1 MGAGIFRRD
10 RWIGRICRNPHG
22 GAGRIGRAGAARLFA
37 ALPRSDRPRQAR
49 FSRDFTVSRSGRHVP
64 LLATDYHTFGIYVFA
79 VVNND
84 LPDELVYKI
93 IKTVFEHHQELVKE
107 HPAAKETLAAN
118 VDRGTFLPLHS
129 GALRC
134 YREIGVK
141 VPDHAAADSKR

>member
-1 MGAGIFRRD
+1 M
-10 RWIGRICRNPHG
+10 
-22 GAGRIGRAGAARLFA
+22 
-37 ALPRSDRPRQAR
+37 
-49 FSRDFTVSRSGRHVP
+49 
-64 LLATDYHTFGIYVFA
+64 
-79 VVNND
+79 VNND

-118 VDRGTFLPLHS
+118 VDRDTFLPLHS

-141 VPDHAAADSKR
+141 V